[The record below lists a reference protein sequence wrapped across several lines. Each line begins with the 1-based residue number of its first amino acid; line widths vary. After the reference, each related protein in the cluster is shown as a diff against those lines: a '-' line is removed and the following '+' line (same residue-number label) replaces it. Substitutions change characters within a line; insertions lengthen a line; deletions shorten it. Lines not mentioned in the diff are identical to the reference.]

1 MTCSQWGGDGGLQG
15 LGEVCSHT
23 WTDGGFALPEENRW
37 GCRRALRGT
46 TPGTS
51 RATRR
56 PEGLAVCNKR
66 LVNIVAALP
75 REVHSQVGALSQRVG
90 ICGDKCSS
98 KRQHGELQAFLALE
112 TFERLCKAPAKTA
125 VDDGLCWRAVPPN
138 YSPPTLSVHLQL
150 LFVSQA
156 KDSGLRQKWQPL
168 CSVPWYTRHSVHPPH
183 IRHANRAMWVPHLCR
198 PR

>member
-1 MTCSQWGGDGGLQG
+1 

-56 PEGLAVCNKR
+56 PDGLAVCNKR

-75 REVHSQVGALSQRVG
+75 REVHSQVGALSQRG
-90 ICGDKCSS
+90 ICGDECSS
-98 KRQHGELQAFLALE
+98 KRQHGELQAFALE
-112 TFERLCKAPAKTA
+112 TLEGSARHPLKLRLMTGYAGEPFRRIIPRPHCLSICSCCSSAKQ
-125 VDDGLCWRAVPPN
+125 R
-138 YSPPTLSVHLQL
+138 
-150 LFVSQA
+150 
-156 KDSGLRQKWQPL
+156 DSGLRQRAVSL
-168 CSVPWYTRHSVHPPH
+168 LGTLVLPP
-183 IRHANRAMWVPHLCR
+183 
-198 PR
+198 